1 MRARSLSNMHF
12 GVTGIENMI
21 ISEYLVGL
29 NEDEIKVYLYALM
42 LSNTK
47 EEFYISDI
55 ARGLRGDEKGIR
67 KSLKS
72 LKDSGLITFDK
83 DILIEDPEIITF
95 ISVADEFYFGGSD
108 KVLETNVTGRDE
120 NALAEEKGDRS
131 NKAYDTK
138 VVNNDDKAYDAC
150 KEKLFNRIEKLTGTT
165 LSMQSLKGIN
175 LFLEKNMEPA
185 VIERAF
191 EKAFEREITNWNYVK
206 VILSDWYDNGIKD
219 MNTLSNV
226 EEVDGSRQRQYKSIL
241 KRLGITNYFNPS
253 DAQKEVIDRWL
264 DKYGLTEEKIL
275 NYGRKMENTYNKNI
289 NYLDKIIKTELKA
302 HEITADDVKKYIKSV
317 IYERSINRWREKQKI
332 IERDVDGYKEIVKK
346 QNELRELESRLMFSE
361 DKNKKDRIKNIQ
373 DEKAGLIKKRDELL
387 KKHGFTAD
395 DLEIEYACSK
405 CKDSGVLPNGWR
417 CSCVKEK
424 YKEAENWYRMRDE
437 KIKNSK
443 S

>member
-1 MRARSLSNMHF
+1 MRTSSLSNIHF

-47 EEFYISDI
+47 EEFHISDI
-55 ARGLRGDEKGIR
+55 ARGLRGDEKAIR

-72 LKDSGLITFDK
+72 LKDNGLINFDK
-83 DILIEDPEIITF
+83 DILTEDPELITF

-120 NALAEEKGDRS
+120 NVLAEEKGDRS

-253 DAQKEVIDRWL
+253 DAQKEVIDKWL

-289 NYLDKIIKTELKA
+289 NYLDKIIKTEIKA
-302 HEITADDVKKYIKSV
+302 HEITAEDVKKYIKSV

-424 YKEAENWYRMRDE
+424 YKEAENWYRMRG
-437 KIKNSK
+437 KLI
-443 S
+443 

>member
-1 MRARSLSNMHF
+1 MRIRSLSNIHF

-21 ISEYLVGL
+21 ISEYIVGL

-55 ARGLRGDEKGIR
+55 ARGLRKDER
-67 KSLKS
+67 AVRNSLKL
-72 LKDSGLITFDK
+72 LKDNGLINFDK
-83 DILIEDPEIITF
+83 DILTEDPELITF
-95 ISVADEFYFGGSD
+95 ISVADEFYFGGSG
-108 KVLETNVTGRDE
+108 KTSETNTICGDVTSSMDNETGRF
-120 NALAEEKGDRS
+120 NRT
-131 NKAYDTK
+131 YDK
-138 VVNNDDKAYDAC
+138 EAVDSDDKAYDTC
-150 KEKLFNRIEKLTGTT
+150 KEELFNRIEKLTGTT
-165 LSMQSLKGIN
+165 LTMQSLKGIN
-175 LFLEKNMEPA
+175 TFLEKNMDPF
-185 VIERAF
+185 VIEKAF

-206 VILSDWYDNGIKD
+206 AILSDWYDSGIKD

-253 DAQKEVIDRWL
+253 DAQKEVMDRWL

-275 NYGRKMENTYNKNI
+275 NYGKKMENTYNKNI
-289 NYLDKIIKTELKA
+289 NYLDKIIKTETRA
-302 HEITADDVKKYIKSV
+302 HEITAEDVKKYIKNV
-317 IYERSINRWREKQKI
+317 VYENSINRWREKQKI

-424 YKEAENWYRMRDE
+424 YKEAEIWYRMRDE